1 MYVHAHLRWCE
12 AMARWGDADALWLGL
27 MRVLPPATV
36 TVVPGARRRQ
46 ANTYPSSSDA
56 ACLDRDEFAARYA
69 DVLTGATGLE
79 AGWRIY
85 SSGPGVLLRIVVH
98 SMLGVRRR
106 AGQVEIDPVLPSR
119 LDGLSATVPLAGALL
134 RVRYRVGG
142 PGHGPC
148 AVRLGGHDL
157 PAARSANP
165 YRLGGLVI
173 DLADL
178 EQALRPGGD
187 ELEVILPG
195 TS

>member
-1 MYVHAHLRWCE
+1 VA
-12 AMARWGDADALWLGL
+12 
-27 MRVLPPATV
+27 
-36 TVVPGARRRQ
+36 VVPGARRRQ

-69 DVLTGATGLE
+69 EVLTGATGLE

-85 SSGPGVLLRIVVH
+85 SSGPGVLLRVVVH

-106 AGQVEIDPVLPSR
+106 AEQVEIDPVLPA
-119 LDGLSATVPLAGALL
+119 LLAGLTATVPLAGGLL

-142 PGHGPC
+142 RGHGPS
-148 AVRLGGHDL
+148 AVRLGGRDL
-157 PAARSANP
+157 PATRAANP

-173 DLADL
+173 ELAAL
-178 EQALRPGGD
+178 EGALRPGGD
-187 ELEVILPG
+187 ELEIILPG